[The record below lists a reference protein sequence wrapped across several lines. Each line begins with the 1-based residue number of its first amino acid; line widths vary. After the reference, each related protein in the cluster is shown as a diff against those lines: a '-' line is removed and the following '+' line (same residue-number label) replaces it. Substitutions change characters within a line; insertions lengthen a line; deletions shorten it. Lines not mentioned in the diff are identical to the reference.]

1 MDPIA
6 PLTNP
11 SDVLD
16 TTAKFFRLL
25 EREGVEWA
33 HYRLPIDSKEARSN
47 LAEYLKR
54 GCPDLTEDA
63 ALAAMPTAIPPQ
75 WERARA
81 IMGTNMFGL
90 EEAIRHFGVRPQQQ
104 ELEAL
109 VTIPF
114 SEEVLTA
121 CRETHILVAVFPFSI
136 LVIRNKVAKKKLFWK
151 TDWYN
156 NQAFAKERGEVGWHL
171 VRKIPVENS
180 TSKTWP
186 EQQALLT
193 ETEETPKARIMVYTI
208 IGHFLA
214 TGERLFERIYVRC
227 SDLDSDGL
235 RVCVGCF
242 DADGLLVVYH
252 WFDDRDDC
260 IGVASARKPA

>member
-1 MDPIA
+1 MESIA
-6 PLTNP
+6 TLNP

-25 EREGVEWA
+25 EREGVEWT
-33 HYRLPIDSKEARSN
+33 HYRLPIDSKEARGN

-54 GCPDLTEDA
+54 GCPDLTADPVPV
-63 ALAAMPTAIPPQ
+63 AMPTAIPPQ

-90 EEAIRHFGVRPQQQ
+90 EEAIRHFGVRPSQQ

-121 CRETHILVAVFPFSI
+121 CRETHVLVVIFPFSI
-136 LVIRNKVAKKKLFWK
+136 LEIRSKVARKLFWK

-156 NQAFAKERGEVGWHL
+156 NQAFAKEHGEVGWHL
-171 VRKIPVENS
+171 IRKTPIDNS

-186 EQQALLT
+186 EQQALLV
-193 ETEETPKARIMVYTI
+193 ETEETPKARVMVYTI

-227 SDLDSDGL
+227 VDLDSDGS
-235 RVCVGCF
+235 RVYVGSF
-242 DADGLLVVYH
+242 DAGGLYVDDIVWDGHRYGG
-252 WFDDRDDC
+252 
-260 IGVASARKPA
+260 IGVASARKSV